1 MTGGRWGC
9 QSSAAAPSAVTK
21 LGVLPPPAPPR
32 FWLGVTPWGFIQKR
46 SCWCLQGWKSTRN
59 YLGAVSQSRT
69 AQPCIRVQ
77 PCAPPPP
84 PTVLCDPHSD
94 NLNPSGPP
102 IPTTPVLQ
110 DPHSHN
116 PNPSGLPFLHPH
128 SPRTPPPFRIPI
140 APPHRSSRVP
150 QQHKPPPP
158 PPLRA
163 SLHPQHCREG
173 GSCSVPPQALICS
186 SQGPLCADKQ
196 WVLLHADPHR
206 VSQHWGGGGWGGEAQ
221 LRGSWAKE

>member
-1 MTGGRWGC
+1 MSMTGGRWGC

-77 PCAPPPP
+77 PCAPPPSY
-84 PTVLCDPHSD
+84 VI
-94 NLNPSGPP
+94 P
-102 IPTTPVLQ
+102 IPITSIPQDPPFLQPQSFRTPIPITPIPQ
-110 DPHSHN
+110 DPHSCT
-116 PNPSGLPFLHPH
+116 PTPPGP
-128 SPRTPPPFRIPI
+128 PPPFRTPI
-140 APPHRSSRVP
+140 APPHCSSRVP

-173 GSCSVPPQALICS
+173 GQLLSAPPGAYL
-186 SQGPLCADKQ
+186 
-196 WVLLHADPHR
+196 
-206 VSQHWGGGGWGGEAQ
+206 Q
-221 LRGSWAKE
+221 LPGAAVC